1 MTPSR
6 FSRCILPLAL
16 LAVAGCASDYGPPG
30 TGNSGRGHT
39 ASMATAMEM
48 DNSPSP
54 GGFGGAAS
62 RTMGGGPGS
71 ATLIGT
77 ETGLQGP
84 VSGTAR

>member
-6 FSRCILPLAL
+6 SSCWILLPAL

-30 TGNSGRGHT
+30 TGNSGRGYT
-39 ASMATAMEM
+39 ASMATAMDME
-48 DNSPSP
+48 NSPSP

-77 ETGLQGP
+77 ETGLQGLAF
-84 VSGTAR
+84 GTTR